1 MQNERIINS
10 QTSNKM
16 SSIKN
21 LLNHFGILFHIILIG
36 VAIFKT
42 NSHAATPFEQVEE
55 AVGGG
60 AIYLD
65 LVGIDTTYE
74 SITNSNVSLT
84 TDALDWGW
92 PDGSDGEVSVASDG
106 FSGDIFDDKSN
117 TASDFSTFISGLTP
131 FSRHELYV
139 LNVIKTN
146 SYDFSW
152 SRGINAN
159 IVDVSEEGIG
169 GDSPAVI
176 EENFGEESLTFSD
189 RTHQHN
195 GAAFDLDGNLST
207 SGSQIIDL
215 PEYLLGANY
224 IRFANNAR
232 DNAPYTAEVEADGVT
247 TWYLLVDNR
256 LDGEAGNKNSP
267 NSTDPVLGGNL
278 QWIIDDGWVR
288 VNTGISPN
296 GLPDYTGVDEGGDGF
311 GPGQGLNQFYS
322 VYSITAESVTLKGQ
336 GIGGSNMMS
345 LVTQGEMITVNNIK
359 TDGVA
364 VVEDN
369 GAGPDLYAISIG
381 YFTADEEG
389 IINLRLGK
397 GIPNEEGA
405 RTELDGIVVVPPADD
420 EIPIQRFLASE
431 ESILPGESITLN
443 WTISPAS
450 TSATIS
456 PGNIDA
462 LTLTGVDGKGSI
474 EINPTISSEYTI
486 TVDTPEEEGAS
497 ESVNIQVSLVGS
509 FSASPALINSGEEA
523 TLNWIV
529 REDAVVSISPEIGEV
544 TSENGQGSIKVSPEK
559 TTNFIL
565 TASAEDE
572 EDVTA
577 ELIINVLSG
586 QTTSGE
592 FASPTGGWDYEFN
605 GDVDPVSDEWDH
617 NNGSDA
623 WDESDFESGAPGG
636 LALLEEG
643 AENFIRMQDTGD
655 PRSHGFGDPSNRK
668 LYFTKD
674 LTTIL
679 SDGYSP
685 LIDGITLNFR
695 ARVPV
700 PGNNLPLDKYHS
712 SDGTNTDWSDTGD
725 GYAIHDGGKG
735 SFSIRDSQSGQLISF
750 AISTETVGPGGDYT
764 GGEGLTMNKLNG
776 PSPSAVV
783 DANDGG
789 GEDNVL
795 AIEPRVWNN
804 FWITIEEDTSGNG
817 THKADVYLNGS
828 NTPTSY
834 FLTSGTGNDASYTY
848 IAMGL
853 GATPQA
859 GAVDIDFFNIKEG
872 IEIPKSST
880 PFQINEI
887 NYSNQGITIS
897 WPSRAGE
904 AFLIERSEDGIF
916 WEEIDDSFPAN
927 EEDEITEFLDEDISD
942 YRVILYRVSRAEE

>member
-1 MQNERIINS
+1 MGSLFNSQNFTKMRLTKNFRT
-10 QTSNKM
+10 QTSNFYRTV
-16 SSIKN
+16 IFLVIALTTKN
-21 LLNHFGILFHIILIG
+21 Q
-36 VAIFKT
+36 
-42 NSHAATPFEQVEE
+42 AATPFEQVEE

-65 LVGIDTTYE
+65 LVGIDITYE
-74 SITNSNVSLT
+74 SSSNPGISLT
-84 TDALDWGW
+84 TDAIDWGW
-92 PDGSDGEVSVASDG
+92 PDGSDNSVSVASDG

-117 TASDFSTFISGLTP
+117 PASDFSAFVSGLAP
-131 FSRHELYV
+131 FSRYELYV

-152 SRGINAN
+152 SRGRYAN

-169 GDSPAVI
+169 GDSPAII

-207 SGSQIIDL
+207 SGSQVINL
-215 PEYLLGANY
+215 PDYLVGGNY

-232 DNAPYTAEVEADGVT
+232 DNSPYTAEVEADGVT

-256 LDGEAGNKNSP
+256 LDGPAGSRNSP
-267 NSTDPVLGGNL
+267 NSTDPELGGNL

-359 TDGVA
+359 NDGVA

-369 GAGPDLYAISIG
+369 GGEPDSYAISIG
-381 YFTADEEG
+381 YFTSDEDG

-397 GIPNEEGA
+397 GVPNEEGG
-405 RTELDGIVVVPPADD
+405 RTELDGILVVPPADF
-420 EIPIQRFLASE
+420 EIPIQRFLSSE
-431 ESILPGESITLN
+431 ESILPGETIKLN

-462 LTLTGVDGKGSI
+462 LALTGADGKGSI
-474 EINPTISSEYTI
+474 EITPTISSEYTL

-497 ESVNIQVSLVGS
+497 ESLNIQVSLVGS
-509 FSASPALINSGEEA
+509 FFADPALIKSGEET
-523 TLNWIV
+523 TLNWVV
-529 REDAVVSISPEIGEV
+529 REDATLSISPEIGIV
-544 TSENGQGSIKVSPEK
+544 NSENGVGSLQVSPNK
-559 TTNFIL
+559 TTNYIL
-565 TASAEDE
+565 TASAEG
-572 EDVTA
+572 EDDVIT
-577 ELIINVLSG
+577 ELIVNVLSG
-586 QTTSGE
+586 QTSSGE
-592 FASPTGGWDYEFN
+592 FAAPTGGWDYGFD
-605 GDVDPVSDEWDH
+605 GDVDPISDEWDH
-617 NNGSDA
+617 NNGSDS
-623 WDESDFESGAPGG
+623 WDESDFDTGAPGG
-636 LALLEEG
+636 VALLEEG
-643 AENFIRMQDTGD
+643 AETFIRMQDTGN

-685 LIDGITLNFR
+685 LVDGITLNFR

-700 PGNNLPLDKYHS
+700 PGNNLPLDDYHA
-712 SDGTNTDWSDTGD
+712 DNGTKTDWSETGD
-725 GYAIHDGGKG
+725 GYAVHDGGKG
-735 SFSIRDSQSGQLISF
+735 SFTIRDSLSGQTISF
-750 AISTETVGPGGDYT
+750 ALSTETVGPGGDYT
-764 GGEGLTMNKLNG
+764 SGEGLTMNKLNG
-776 PSPSAVV
+776 TSPSANV

-789 GEDNVL
+789 GEVNVL

-804 FWITIEEDTSGNG
+804 FWITIEEDINGTG

-834 FLTSGTGNDASYTY
+834 FLTSGVGNDASYTY

-853 GATPQA
+853 GATPQS
-859 GAVDIDFFNIKEG
+859 GAVDIDFFNVKEG
-872 IEIPKSST
+872 IEIPRSST
-880 PFQINEI
+880 PFQIQEI
-887 NYSNQGITIS
+887 NYTQEGITIA
-897 WPSRAGE
+897 WPSRSGE
-904 AFLIERSEDGIF
+904 AFLVERSEDGIF
-916 WEEIDDSFPAN
+916 WEEIDDSFPASD
-927 EEDEITEFLDEDISD
+927 EEEMTEFLDEDISD
-942 YRVILYRVSRAEE
+942 YRVILYRVSRAED